1 MNTAAIITARGGS
14 KGIPGKNIADLA
26 GKPLI
31 AWTIEAALKSPSVN
45 RLIVST
51 DDEKIA
57 EVCRH
62 YGADVPF
69 KRPDELSG
77 DKSPHI
83 PVIQHAVKW
92 LEDNEGKI
100 YGRIMLL
107 QPTSPFT
114 IPEDIETALKLAID
128 TDADAVSSVCRAEKH
143 PAYALTLN
151 ENGIMERYLKRESER
166 YFRRQDLKPAYIENG
181 AVYIV
186 KRDVLMIEGQLDPP
200 GRTRAYIMP
209 PERTLDI
216 DTPWDLHVA
225 NLILRDRLNSA
236 S

>member
-1 MNTAAIITARGGS
+1 MKTAAVITARGGS

-31 AWTIEAALKSPSVN
+31 AWGLEAALKSPSVD

-51 DDEKIA
+51 DDDKIA
-57 EVCRH
+57 EACRK

-83 PVIQHAVKW
+83 PVVQHAVQW
-92 LEDNEGKI
+92 LEDNEKI
-100 YGRIMLL
+100 VYDYIMLI
-107 QPTSPFT
+107 QPTSPFVVS
-114 IPEDIETALKLAID
+114 EDIEAALKLAVD
-128 TDADAVSSVCRAEKH
+128 SDADAVSSVCEAEKH

-151 ENGIMERYLKRESER
+151 EKGILERYIKRDSNA
-166 YFRRQDLKPAYIENG
+166 YFRRQDLKTAYIENG
-181 AVYIV
+181 AIYIV
-186 KRDVLMIEGQLDPP
+186 KRDVLMNESELDPV
-200 GRTRAYIMP
+200 GRTRAYIMSA
-209 PERTLDI
+209 ERSVDI
-216 DTPWDLHVA
+216 DSPWDLYVA
-225 NLILRDRLNSA
+225 NLIMRDRMNSA